1 MLTSLHTAARFLDGW
16 LASVCIASSCLAWG
30 EDGHRIVGALAAE
43 RLTPEARAAV
53 IELLGSDDLATAGLW
68 ADQIRGDAAWD
79 WAKPLH
85 YVNLPRDGSSFEAAR
100 DCPEGQC
107 VVAAIPRFLAVAA
120 DASRPLA
127 ERRDALRFAVHFI
140 GDLHQPLHAGYKDDL
155 GGNRIQVT
163 AFGDIR
169 TNLHAL
175 WDSVLIRDR
184 IAGEWQAL
192 AQSLRGSITPAL
204 AAEWASQSDAAAWAN
219 ESAAITRTIYAELP
233 ADAKVGSEYAKSNMP
248 TIERRL
254 SMAGVRLAHA
264 LNRAFASSRAR
275 SGNGAPPSKQDGE
288 IGPAD
293 RAIPVEVPSGR
304 VGSSPR

>member
-1 MLTSLHTAARFLDGW
+1 VSAW
-16 LASVCIASSCLAWG
+16 CLAWG
-30 EDGHRIVGALAAE
+30 EDGHRIVGVIAAD
-43 RLTPEARAAV
+43 RLSPEARAAV
-53 IELLGSDDLATAGLW
+53 VELLGSDDLATAGLW
-68 ADQIRGDAAWD
+68 ADQIRSDAAWD

-85 YVNLPRDGSSFEAAR
+85 YVNLPRDGSDFDAAR

-107 VVAAIPRFLAVAA
+107 VVAAIPRFLAVAS
-120 DASRPLA
+120 DSSRPIS

-184 IAGEWQAL
+184 IAGDWQAL
-192 AQSLRGSITPAL
+192 AQSLRGAITPAL
-204 AAEWASQSDAAAWAN
+204 AAEWASQADSAAWAN

-233 ADAKVGSEYAKSNMP
+233 ADAKVGAEYAKSNMP

-254 SMAGVRLAHA
+254 SMAGVRLAQA
-264 LNRAFASSRAR
+264 LNRAFKVSTGASGS
-275 SGNGAPPSKQDGE
+275 GAPAPQNHGQVDSV
-288 IGPAD
+288 D
-293 RAIPVEVPSGR
+293 RAVPVEVPNGR
-304 VGSSPR
+304 VGGSPP

>member
-1 MLTSLHTAARFLDGW
+1 MCGSLHSAVHVGVGW
-16 LASVCIASSCLAWG
+16 LAGLCVASSCFAWG

-43 RLTPEARAAV
+43 RLSPEARAVV
-53 IELLGSDDLATAGLW
+53 IELLGNDDLATAGLW
-68 ADQIRGDAAWD
+68 ADQIRGDASWD

-85 YVNLPRDGSSFEAAR
+85 YVNLPRDGSVFDAAR

-107 VVAAIPRFLAVAA
+107 VVAAIPRFLTVAS
-120 DASRPLA
+120 DASRPMA
-127 ERRDALRFAVHFI
+127 ERRDALRFAIHFI

-163 AFGDIR
+163 AFGDTR

-184 IAGEWQAL
+184 IAGDWQAY
-192 AQSLRGSITPAL
+192 AQLLRSAITPAL
-204 AAEWASQSDAAAWAN
+204 AAEWASQSDSAAWAN
-219 ESAAITRTIYAELP
+219 ESAAITKTIYAELP
-233 ADAKVGSEYAKSNMP
+233 ADAKVGAEYAKSNMP

-264 LNRAFASSRAR
+264 INRAFKNSSAG
-275 SGNGAPPSKQDGE
+275 SGNGTPAPKQDGQV
-288 IGPAD
+288 GAAD
-293 RAIPVEVPSGR
+293 RAIPVEVPGGR
-304 VGSSPR
+304 VGGSPR

>member
-1 MLTSLHTAARFLDGW
+1 MCGSLHSAVHVGVGW
-16 LASVCIASSCLAWG
+16 LAGLCVASSCFAWG

-43 RLTPEARAAV
+43 RLSPEARAVV
-53 IELLGSDDLATAGLW
+53 IELLGNDDLATAGLW
-68 ADQIRGDAAWD
+68 ADQIRGDASWD

-85 YVNLPRDGSSFEAAR
+85 YVNLPRDGSVFDAAR

-107 VVAAIPRFLAVAA
+107 VVAAIPRFLTVAS
-120 DASRPLA
+120 DASRPMA
-127 ERRDALRFAVHFI
+127 ERRDALRFAIHFI

-184 IAGEWQAL
+184 IAGDWQAY
-192 AQSLRGSITPAL
+192 AQLLRSAITPAL
-204 AAEWASQSDAAAWAN
+204 AAEWASQSDSAAWAN
-219 ESAAITRTIYAELP
+219 ESAAITKTIYAELP
-233 ADAKVGSEYAKSNMP
+233 ADAKVGAEYAKSNMP

-264 LNRAFASSRAR
+264 INRAFKKSSAG
-275 SGNGAPPSKQDGE
+275 SGDGTPAPKKDGE
-288 IGPAD
+288 VDAAD
-293 RAIPVEVPSGR
+293 GANPVEVPGGR
-304 VGSSPR
+304 VGGSPR

>member
-1 MLTSLHTAARFLDGW
+1 MSARLAIALLAAACVG
-16 LASVCIASSCLAWG
+16 SSCLAWG
-30 EDGHRIVGALAAE
+30 EDGHRIVGALAME
-43 RLTPEARAAV
+43 RLSPEARASV
-53 IELLGSDDLATAGLW
+53 IELLGNDDLATAGLW
-68 ADQIRGDAAWD
+68 ADQIRGDASWD

-85 YVNLPRDGSSFEAAR
+85 YVNLPRDGSVFDAAR

-120 DASRPLA
+120 VTSRPIA
-127 ERRDALRFAVHFI
+127 ERRDALRFAIHFI

-184 IAGEWQAL
+184 IAGDWQAL
-192 AQSLRGSITPAL
+192 AQSLRGAITPAL
-204 AAEWASQSDAAAWAN
+204 AAEWASQADAAAWAN
-219 ESAAITRTIYAELP
+219 ESACITRVIYLELP
-233 ADAKVGSEYAKSNMP
+233 ADAKVGADYARSNMP
-248 TIERRL
+248 TVERRL

-264 LNRAFASSRAR
+264 INAAFKVPAAV
-275 SGNGAPPSKQDGE
+275 SGNGSPAPEQDGQV
-288 IGPAD
+288 GPAD
-293 RAIPVEVPSGR
+293 RSVPVNVPSGG
-304 VGSSPR
+304 VGGAPR